1 MDILYLIKIIIVSI
15 VEGITEFLPVSSTG
29 HMIIVSDLLQI
40 QNSAF
45 MNNLFLIVVQLGAI
59 MAVVVQY
66 KSKLLGTFK
75 EIKPG
80 QKGFKFWVKI
90 MIGVIPA
97 GIIGLLFDDVIEEV
111 MMNKY
116 TVAGALIVG
125 AIAMIICEKKFRN
138 KDNTKS
144 IDDISYFQAFAV
156 GAFQTLAIIWPG
168 FSRSASS
175 IIGGWIMGL
184 STVVAAEFS
193 FFLAIPTMF
202 LGSIYKIMK
211 YDQAITGVQYIYII
225 VGLIVAY
232 LVAKIVIEKFIHYL
246 QHHSMRPFAIYRI
259 IVGLVVLASALFMR

>member
-1 MDILYLIKIIIVSI
+1 MDIVYLFKIVIISI
-15 VEGITEFLPVSSTG
+15 VEGLTEFIPVSSTG
-29 HMIIVSDLLQI
+29 HMIIVSDLLQV

-66 KSKLLGTFK
+66 KDKLFGTLT
-75 EIKPG
+75 ELKPG
-80 QKGFKFWVKI
+80 QKGFKFWTKI
-90 MIGVIPA
+90 MLGVVPA

-125 AIAMIICEKKFRN
+125 AIAMIYCEKHFRGRDKTTN
-138 KDNTKS
+138 VDNIT
-144 IDDISYFQAFAV
+144 YFQAFII
-156 GAFQTLAIIWPG
+156 GAFQTLAILWPG

-184 STVVAAEFS
+184 STVLAAEFS

-202 LGSIYKIMK
+202 LGSLYKTMK
-211 YDQAITGVQYIYII
+211 YAHPITGVQYFYLA
-225 VGLIVAY
+225 VGLVISFIVAK
-232 LVAKIVIEKFIHYL
+232 LVIEKFIEYL
-246 QHHSMRPFAIYRI
+246 QKNSMRPFAIYRI
-259 IVGLVVLASALFMR
+259 ILGFIILITAFFAK